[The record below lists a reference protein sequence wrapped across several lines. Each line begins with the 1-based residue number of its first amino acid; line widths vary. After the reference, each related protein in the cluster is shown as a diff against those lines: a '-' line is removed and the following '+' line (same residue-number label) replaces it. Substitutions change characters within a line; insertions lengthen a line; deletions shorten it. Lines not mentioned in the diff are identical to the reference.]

1 LACFSNI
8 TERMWETVLSVTDL
22 TESLISWALQEQITF
37 YSRFLIDYWTDK
49 YSCESV
55 KGLGLI
61 PGTVGRFDS
70 SNGFRVPHIGWNA
83 LQITKDLGILDDVG
97 NYHVYFVHS
106 YRAMPVCFQFSFENL
121 SVSLAVTYYSIF
133 SWKCSIIWFIS
144 FSQSDDNNEWISS
157 TCDYGDKFIA
167 SIRRGNV
174 HAVQFHPEK
183 SGGKF
188 YFPFQ
193 SFSSLSLLYRILIM
207 EAAIFVEISIL
218 H

>member
-1 LACFSNI
+1 MACFSNI

-106 YRAMPVCFQFSFENL
+106 YRAMPVCFHFSLKSPCCLGCHVLTLYIHE
-121 SVSLAVTYYSIF
+121 SV
-133 SWKCSIIWFIS
+133 
-144 FSQSDDNNEWISS
+144 
-157 TCDYGDKFIA
+157 
-167 SIRRGNV
+167 
-174 HAVQFHPEK
+174 
-183 SGGKF
+183 
-188 YFPFQ
+188 
-193 SFSSLSLLYRILIM
+193 
-207 EAAIFVEISIL
+207 
-218 H
+218 

>member
-1 LACFSNI
+1 
-8 TERMWETVLSVTDL
+8 M
-22 TESLISWALQEQITF
+22 
-37 YSRFLIDYWTDK
+37 DK
-49 YSCESV
+49 YACESV

-83 LQITKDLGILDDVG
+83 LQITKDSEILDDVG
-97 NYHVYFVHS
+97 NHHVYFVHS
-106 YRAMPVCFQFSFENL
+106 YRAVP
-121 SVSLAVTYYSIF
+121 
-133 SWKCSIIWFIS
+133 
-144 FSQSDDNNEWISS
+144 SDDNKEWISS

-188 YFPFQ
+188 YLRYRSLELFWY
-193 SFSSLSLLYRILIM
+193 FSC
-207 EAAIFVEISIL
+207 
-218 H
+218 